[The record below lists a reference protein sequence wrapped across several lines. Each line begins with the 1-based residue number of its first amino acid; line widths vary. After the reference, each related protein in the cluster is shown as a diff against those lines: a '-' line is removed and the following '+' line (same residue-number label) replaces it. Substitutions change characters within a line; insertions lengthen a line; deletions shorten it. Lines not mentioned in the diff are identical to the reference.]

1 MSNSTASLNLSVDD
15 LPNVLESLTAERTRR
30 STEARLKSD
39 LPFFAE
45 YALRIRTKKIGTPEP
60 LVLNQAQ
67 LKLHSILEEQ
77 RAKTG
82 RVRAIILKGRQ
93 MGVST
98 YVAARFYHRTINSP
112 GIRTFIVAHSDDGSR
127 NLYQIV
133 RRFQDSMPE
142 ELKPS
147 VGVSNATELIFD
159 RIDSGYLVS
168 VASTEGVGRSATA
181 QNAHLSEMAFWK
193 NLDDHFAGLLQ
204 TIPDVVGSEIIIEST
219 AFGFNDF
226 HRLWRRAEAEEI
238 EFIPIFLPW
247 FLDPGYRVE
256 ALPADFA
263 LDDDEAAY
271 AQAYGLDDSQMA
283 WRRKQIALL
292 GIKRWNQEYPA
303 TPNEAFVASDF
314 DSFIPHDLVT
324 AARRRKVEPSGPLI
338 IGFDPAYTGKDRH
351 AMVWRQGRA
360 VTKIESRRGL
370 DTMQAAGWCKSVIDR
385 DKPLVMN
392 IDVGGVGAG
401 VVDRLKEQ
409 GYGDQVEAINFGSK
423 PVEPPPLDENGRPL
437 GGPLNRRA
445 EMYLC
450 LKEWLEDPAGVAI
463 PDLDSLA
470 ADLCV
475 TGYKHDSNSRL
486 LLESKIDI
494 RARGLPSPDEA
505 DAMALTFAGGSDRYF
520 QERQKVK
527 SAFNRPLEMPH
538 WAIV

>member
-67 LKLHSILEEQ
+67 LRLHSMLEEQ

-82 RVRAIILKGRQ
+82 RVRALILKGRQ

-219 AFGFNDF
+219 AFGFNDNETENGNDQADSGRRVLQF
-226 HRLWRRAEAEEI
+226 MKNQYGPPGAVIELEWHEGLWLPALAKQADLVEVENMFIEFLRRA
-238 EFIPIFLPW
+238 
-247 FLDPGYRVE
+247 V
-256 ALPADFA
+256 
-263 LDDDEAAY
+263 
-271 AQAYGLDDSQMA
+271 AQ
-283 WRRKQIALL
+283 
-292 GIKRWNQEYPA
+292 
-303 TPNEAFVASDF
+303 
-314 DSFIPHDLVT
+314 
-324 AARRRKVEPSGPLI
+324 
-338 IGFDPAYTGKDRH
+338 
-351 AMVWRQGRA
+351 
-360 VTKIESRRGL
+360 
-370 DTMQAAGWCKSVIDR
+370 
-385 DKPLVMN
+385 
-392 IDVGGVGAG
+392 
-401 VVDRLKEQ
+401 
-409 GYGDQVEAINFGSK
+409 
-423 PVEPPPLDENGRPL
+423 
-437 GGPLNRRA
+437 NRRVSASKSPTYAPNRFA
-445 EMYLC
+445 EQPEA
-450 LKEWLEDPAGVAI
+450 KAKRISVKAF
-463 PDLDSLA
+463 
-470 ADLCV
+470 
-475 TGYKHDSNSRL
+475 
-486 LLESKIDI
+486 
-494 RARGLPSPDEA
+494 A
-505 DAMALTFAGGSDRYF
+505 DAMERLFALGR
-520 QERQKVK
+520 
-527 SAFNRPLEMPH
+527 
-538 WAIV
+538 